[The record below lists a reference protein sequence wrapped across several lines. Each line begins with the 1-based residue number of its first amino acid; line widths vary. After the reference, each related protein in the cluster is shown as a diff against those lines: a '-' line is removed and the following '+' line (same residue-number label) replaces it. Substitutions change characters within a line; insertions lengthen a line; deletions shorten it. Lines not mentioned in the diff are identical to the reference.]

1 MSETSAIR
9 AATLVALV
17 ATLGVTTAHWVTA
30 HRTNEQLTNE
40 ISRLTREQGEL
51 ARAVQLFR
59 FERGSKGLGAT
70 ALIEQ
75 LRFWAPLL
83 DLSTT
88 PQREINAIQAKVAD
102 ILQAFED
109 IGKDAYDP
117 TLAAFR
123 QAKPTQEDELR
134 RWLLEAMIRVDRDR
148 ARELLATCV
157 RGWEFD
163 VTPRVRLIAGHQL
176 LDLDKPHAAKLL
188 SEIMRY
194 ESGKGIDRSRL
205 SPELQQK
212 LAALPAPP
220 EQMKMFFNLVDLFV
234 ATGAA
239 DVEEQ
244 LLVVATRPDQDLTT
258 VQTCVK
264 HLGQL
269 RAKRASKA
277 IRKLFDAPPEMT
289 INPIFQNH
297 CLDAIAAIDGAE
309 ACDYFREQLRRGPDE
324 RVLAKL
330 QDLLKTHCK

>member
-1 MSETSAIR
+1 MR

-17 ATLGVTTAHWVTA
+17 ATLGITTTHWVTA
-30 HRTNEQLTNE
+30 RHATTELTKQIERLAGEQA
-40 ISRLTREQGEL
+40 EL

-83 DLSTT
+83 DLSST
-88 PQREINAIQAKVAD
+88 PQREINAIQTKVAD
-102 ILQAFED
+102 ILRAFED
-109 IGKDAYDP
+109 IGKDAYEP
-117 TLAAFR
+117 VLAAFR
-123 QAKPTQEDELR
+123 QAKPTQDDELR

-163 VTPRVRLIAGHQL
+163 VTPRVRMIAGQQL
-176 LDLDKPHAAKLL
+176 LEIDKPQAAKLL

-194 ESGKGIDRSRL
+194 ETGKGIDRSRL
-205 SPELQQK
+205 TPELQQK
-212 LAALPAPP
+212 LAALPTPP
-220 EQMKMFFNLVDLFV
+220 QPMKMFFNLVDLFV

-258 VQTCVK
+258 VQSCVK

-269 RAKRASKA
+269 RAKRASKT

-324 RVLAKL
+324 RVLNKL
-330 QDLLKTHCK
+330 QDLLKAHCK